1 MFSKTNEIAQRILN
15 SKGKKMIQ
23 IMNHIKA
30 KNSSVAAKEI
40 EQIWESIG
48 GRKVSHTTRKGKRIN
63 DNTVRNLMNEM
74 VELNLLQRSKTEQR
88 IEYSLSDE
96 FLDLDALFKVENDF
110 TELIRW
116 SNTFSKY
123 KGLPFFEDLNELLS
137 EHPDYEEL
145 ITNWNSKETQ
155 PIIDFETNQR
165 IFSGW
170 KNNTSTYDITEKVA
184 DLLFLLYRII
194 AFNQETIEF
203 SYRSFQNERTQT
215 ISDCEPYFLKEHNKR
230 WYLVAKP
237 EGLEPLR
244 VFSLDR
250 IIEISE
256 GYTGRKYRIDKNFN
270 PHAYFS
276 DAIGVFIDHDYG
288 SQAVSFELKD
298 GPRFKNRQFLISSP
312 LHHSQKSIRID
323 DQWTRFEFKVHI
335 GPELVRSIRQWGI
348 HNVRNIKP
356 DQLESM
362 IHEG

>member
-1 MFSKTNEIAQRILN
+1 MIFKTNEIAQRILN
-15 SKGKKMIQ
+15 SKGKKMIH
-23 IMNHIKA
+23 ILDHIKI
-30 KNSSVAAKEI
+30 KNSSVTAKEI

-74 VELNLLQRSKTEQR
+74 VELNLLQRSKTEHR

-96 FLDLDALFKVENDF
+96 FLNLDALFKVENDF

-165 IFSGW
+165 VYSGW
-170 KNNTSTYDITEKVA
+170 GNNTNTSDITEKVA
-184 DLLFLLYRII
+184 DLLFFLYRVI
-194 AFNQETIEF
+194 AFNQQTIEF
-203 SYRSFQNERTQT
+203 LYRSFQNERTQT
-215 ISDCEPYFLKEHNKR
+215 ISECEPYFLKEHNKR
-230 WYLVAKP
+230 WYLIAKSG
-237 EGLEPLR
+237 GLEALS

-250 IIEISE
+250 IIEITE
-256 GYTGRKYRIDKNFN
+256 GYKGKKYQINENFN
-270 PHAYFS
+270 PQSYFS
-276 DAIGVFIDHDYG
+276 DAIGVFVDHENG
-288 SQAVSFELKD
+288 PLEVSFELKD
-298 GPRFKNRQFLISSP
+298 GEVFKNRQFLISSP
-312 LHHSQKSIRID
+312 LHHSQKSIRVD
-323 DQWTRFEFKVHI
+323 DQWTRFEFNVFI

-348 HNVRNIKP
+348 HNIKNIRPKK
-356 DQLESM
+356 LESL
-362 IHEG
+362 IFEG